1 MLTELLDK
9 IFHRSSNETSRDSVK
24 RRLQFVLAHDR
35 SDLTPERVEKM
46 RGEIMEVVSRYVEV
60 DSNGMEFSLE
70 NDDRVTALIAS
81 LPIRRV
87 KGDAQSQASDN
98 REATT

>member
-9 IFHRSSNETSRDSVK
+9 IFHRSSNETSRSSVK

-35 SDLTPERVEKM
+35 SDLSPDMVEKM
-46 RGEIMEVVSRYVEV
+46 RREIMEVVSRYVEV
-60 DSNGMEFSLE
+60 DSDGMEFSLE

-87 KGDAQSQASDN
+87 KGEGKSQDGEES
-98 REATT
+98 

>member
-9 IFHRSSNETSRDSVK
+9 LFHRSSHETSRDSVK

-35 SDLTPERVEKM
+35 SDLTPDMIEKM

-60 DSNGMEFSLE
+60 DSDGMEFVLE
-70 NDDRVTALIAS
+70 TDDRVTALIAS
-81 LPIRRV
+81 LPIRKV
-87 KGDAQSQASDN
+87 KGEINSQARDS
-98 REATT
+98 A

>member
-9 IFHRSSNETSRDSVK
+9 IFHRSNETSRSSVK

-35 SDLTPERVEKM
+35 SDLTPDVVEKM

-60 DSNGMEFSLE
+60 DSEGMEFSLE

-87 KGDAQSQASDN
+87 KGDAKKADD
-98 REATT
+98 